1 MGIGA
6 KPTMSEQP
14 VTIIEGNA
22 KEVPAGRLYRSTTDR
37 SVAGVCG
44 GLGEYLGIDTGL
56 VRVLWLL
63 SVFFSAGMTGL
74 LYILLA
80 VIIPEE
86 SPEHAAGKQVRKST
100 LWAQIKG
107 NRGLLWGGLL
117 ILAGLVLML
126 NNFGWLPIRLE
137 QLWNAFWALFWPLLL
152 IGLGIFL
159 LLRLSGRAPDW
170 RRLKETTSGLP
181 LRRSRDDRVI
191 AGVCGGL
198 ARYLNIDSLIVRI
211 AWVLLSVATVGTVGL
226 LLYVLAVLFIPVEE

>member
-1 MGIGA
+1 
-6 KPTMSEQP
+6 MSEQP

-22 KEVPAGRLYRSTTDR
+22 RELPAKRWYRSTTDR
-37 SVAGVCG
+37 NIAGVCG

-56 VRVLWLL
+56 VRMFWLL
-63 SVFFSAGMTGL
+63 SAFFTAGMTGL

-80 VIIPEE
+80 VVIPEE
-86 SPEHAAGKQVRKST
+86 SPEHASQKQVRQSN
-100 LWAQIKG
+100 LWAKIKG

-137 QLWNAFWALFWPLLL
+137 QVWNAFWALFWPLLL

-159 LLRLSGRAPDW
+159 LLSLNGRAPDW
-170 RRLKETTSGLP
+170 HRLREAVSGFP
-181 LRRSRDDRVI
+181 LRRSRDDRVV

-198 ARYLNIDSLIVRI
+198 ANYLNIDSVIVRI
-211 AWVLLSVATVGTVGL
+211 AWVLLSAATVGILGL
-226 LLYVLAVLFIPVEE
+226 LLYVLAALIIPMEE